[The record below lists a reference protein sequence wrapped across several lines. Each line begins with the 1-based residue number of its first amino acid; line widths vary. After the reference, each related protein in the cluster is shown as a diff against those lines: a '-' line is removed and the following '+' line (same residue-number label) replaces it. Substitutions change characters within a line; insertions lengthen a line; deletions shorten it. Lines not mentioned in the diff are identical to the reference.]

1 MTSPLHI
8 GFVGLGFGVAVAQ
21 RLMAGPA
28 REQFR
33 VAAACDTDAAKLAE
47 FCGKH
52 GVRGYASLDA
62 LLADESIPVIGLFT
76 GPAGRA
82 ELLRRIIR
90 AGKDVMTTKP
100 FELDPAAA
108 RDVLEE
114 AARLGRTIH
123 LNSPA
128 AEPPAYVRQVLMWQ
142 QEFSLGRPISCHAEM
157 LISYREK
164 ADGRWLDDPRLCPA
178 APVFRLG
185 VYSLNDLGRLFGRVH
200 SVQVMS
206 SRIFTERPT
215 ADNAQLALHFVNGA
229 IGSIQAS
236 FCVDNGQHY
245 ANALTLNY
253 ERGTIHRNA
262 FPVAYGQSE
271 LTSRLRLTATPGP
284 GDLLSRE
291 WESAEIT
298 GDYPWLAFHD
308 AVTRRRPVPAP
319 IEEIVSAVQV
329 IAAMGRAERSGQ
341 TELV

>member
-1 MTSPLHI
+1 MPSPLNI

-28 REQFR
+28 RELFR

-52 GVRGYASLDA
+52 GVKGYATLEA
-62 LLADESIPVIGLFT
+62 LLADESIAVIGLFS

-100 FELDPAAA
+100 FEIDPAAA
-108 RDVLEE
+108 RAVLEE
-114 AARLGRTIH
+114 AAGLGRTIH
-123 LNSPA
+123 LNSPS
-128 AEPPAYVRQVLMWQ
+128 AEPPAYVRQMLAWQ
-142 QEFSLGRPISCHAEM
+142 QEYALGQPISCHAEM

-164 ADGRWLDDPRLCPA
+164 ADGRWLDDPQLCPA
-178 APVFRLG
+178 APVFRIG
-185 VYSLNDLGRLFGRVH
+185 VYSLNDLRRLFGRVH

-215 ADNAQLALHFVNGA
+215 ADNAQLSLRFENGA
-229 IGSIQAS
+229 LGTIHAS

-253 ERGTIHRNA
+253 ERGTIHRNV
-262 FPVAYGQSE
+262 FPVAYGKSE
-271 LTSRLRLTATPGP
+271 HTSRLRLTAMRAAGELVT
-284 GDLLSRE
+284 RE
-291 WESAEIT
+291 WESNEVT
-298 GDYPWLAFHD
+298 GEYPWAAFYD
-308 AVTRRRPVPAP
+308 AVTQRRAVPAP
-319 IEEIVSAVQV
+319 IDEIVSAVQV
-329 IAAMGRAERSGQ
+329 VAAMGRAERSGQ

>member
-1 MTSPLHI
+1 MATPLNI
-8 GFVGLGFGVAVAQ
+8 GFVGLGFGVAVAE

-28 REQFR
+28 HALFR
-33 VAAACDTDAAKLAE
+33 VAAACDTDAAKLAD
-47 FCGKH
+47 FCGRHDVK
-52 GVRGYASLDA
+52 GYASLDE
-62 LLADESIPVIGLFT
+62 LLADESIPVVALFS

-82 ELLRRIIR
+82 QLLRRIIR

-123 LNSPA
+123 LNSPP
-128 AEPPAYVRQVLMWQ
+128 AEPPAYVRQMLSWQ
-142 QEFSLGRPISCHAEM
+142 QEHALGRPISCYAEM

-164 ADGRWLDDPRLCPA
+164 PDGRWLDDPLLCPA

-215 ADNAQLALHFVNGA
+215 ADNAQLGLRFENGA
-229 IGSIQAS
+229 LGSIHAS

-253 ERGTIHRNA
+253 ERGTIHRNV
-262 FPVAYGQSE
+262 FPVAYGKAEQ
-271 LTSRLRLTATPGP
+271 TSRLRLTATRGP
-284 GDLLSRE
+284 GELVTRE
-291 WESAEIT
+291 WESDEVT
-298 GDYPWLAFHD
+298 GDYPWAAFHD
-308 AVTRRRPVPAP
+308 AVTGRRAVPAP
-319 IEEIVSAVQV
+319 IDEIVNAVKV
-329 IAAMGRAERSGQ
+329 IDAMGRAERSGR